1 MKTILI
7 DNDLTL
13 AVEDAIPATPA
24 NTPQEVLAL
33 AVCASP
39 DGSADPGDLA
49 LLHAAKE
56 RNVALPY
63 AQQKDSWQA
72 PTRERP
78 YSTVMLKAA
87 DREDAAPFMVARGSL
102 RALEKLCEAG
112 HQERENIRKAFE
124 EYSSSGFE
132 PVAIAVHRPGA
143 PWQLLGVVPMH
154 AMRDVRSLSKAK
166 ANFRYFHVWDW
177 PLRVLHWTW
186 VFCIIGLA
194 ATGICI
200 AEGWF
205 LKMGDLHGAF
215 QFGTL
220 RFVHYALGWTLVV
233 VMMLRFSCFFMASN
247 KYQSFRALFPVSR
260 QQWKDLFATAWDY
273 VCARSA
279 LAPRYIGHNPL
290 QQWTYTGVYVLF
302 TTMVVTGLA
311 LYALYEPRHWFYHLF
326 MPLNDLIGIPYV
338 RLVHL
343 IGMWCF
349 IIFAMI
355 HVYLSILSGNVDRDG
370 TISSMFSGGRWL
382 RKGVR
387 FRDE

>member
-1 MKTILI
+1 M
-7 DNDLTL
+7 
-13 AVEDAIPATPA
+13 
-24 NTPQEVLAL
+24 
-33 AVCASP
+33 
-39 DGSADPGDLA
+39 G
-49 LLHAAKE
+49 
-56 RNVALPY
+56 
-63 AQQKDSWQA
+63 
-72 PTRERP
+72 
-78 YSTVMLKAA
+78 
-87 DREDAAPFMVARGSL
+87 
-102 RALEKLCEAG
+102 
-112 HQERENIRKAFE
+112 
-124 EYSSSGFE
+124 
-132 PVAIAVHRPGA
+132 IAVHRSGA
-143 PWQLLGVVPMH
+143 PWRLLGVVPMH
-154 AMRDVRSLSKAK
+154 AMRDVRHLSKAK

-260 QQWKDLFATAWDY
+260 QQWKDLYATAVDY
-273 VCARSA
+273 VFARSYDG
-279 LAPRYIGHNPL
+279 PRYIGHNPL

-302 TTMVVTGLA
+302 TTMIVTGLA
-311 LYALYEPRHWFYHLF
+311 LYALYEPRHWFYHWF
-326 MPLNDLIGIPYV
+326 MPLNDLIGVPYV
-338 RLVHL
+338 RLIHL

-382 RKGVR
+382 RKGVK

>member
-1 MKTILI
+1 M
-7 DNDLTL
+7 
-13 AVEDAIPATPA
+13 
-24 NTPQEVLAL
+24 
-33 AVCASP
+33 
-39 DGSADPGDLA
+39 
-49 LLHAAKE
+49 
-56 RNVALPY
+56 
-63 AQQKDSWQA
+63 
-72 PTRERP
+72 
-78 YSTVMLKAA
+78 
-87 DREDAAPFMVARGSL
+87 
-102 RALEKLCEAG
+102 
-112 HQERENIRKAFE
+112 
-124 EYSSSGFE
+124 
-132 PVAIAVHRPGA
+132 
-143 PWQLLGVVPMH
+143 
-154 AMRDVRSLSKAK
+154 
-166 ANFRYFHVWDW
+166 
-177 PLRVLHWTW
+177 LHWTW

-260 QQWKDLFATAWDY
+260 QQWKDLYATAVDY
-273 VCARSA
+273 VFARSYDG
-279 LAPRYIGHNPL
+279 PRYIGHNPL

-302 TTMVVTGLA
+302 TTMIVTGLA
-311 LYALYEPRHWFYHLF
+311 LYALYEPRHWFYHWF
-326 MPLNDLIGIPYV
+326 MPLNDLIGVPYV
-338 RLVHL
+338 RLIHL

-382 RKGVR
+382 RKGVK